1 MFSAL
6 GELQWKGMRGVLI
19 VFLSLFVFTLLFLSK
34 ILAIIAQYLLS
45 FHVNKK
51 PRDCPADEEV

>member
-1 MFSAL
+1 MERDEGSVRF
-6 GELQWKGMRGVLI
+6 
-19 VFLSLFVFTLLFLSK
+19 FLCLFVFTLLFLSK

-45 FHVNKK
+45 FHVDKK